1 MKKIVSIILVFF
13 AASLLFASGSS
24 SEEAR
29 PLSGRT
35 EGTLYSYGED
45 DTPEVFFFPKEK
57 ARWDGTKVTM
67 REWYMLA
74 ELQKEAF
81 VAEYIGELKKQYK
94 AAVEVA
100 GLDYLRAL
108 DLFSFYSNEKT
119 LNEPSTKFI
128 DKLLGGQGKLNP
140 EKKD

>member
-24 SEEAR
+24 GEEAR

-81 VAEYIGELKKQYK
+81 VAEYLGELKKQYK
-94 AAVEVA
+94 TAVEVA